1 MNCGGITSDGGKKM
15 SRSGWTKLA
24 LWYKK
29 NKNTYELQLE
39 KAYIRLQWF
48 VIDASHHVHMRSTQ
62 VQM

>member
-15 SRSGWTKLA
+15 SRSEWTKLA

-39 KAYIRLQWF
+39 KNIYKVAMVRN
-48 VIDASHHVHMRSTQ
+48 
-62 VQM
+62 